1 MGQTDRQTDKATW
14 WSITSFDE
22 GEIKFLQGTVYP
34 EFIMKIHGGLEKC
47 PDTGR
52 THFQGAVQCRSQQRF
67 SAIKKM
73 LPKAH
78 IEAAKSV
85 EALRK
90 YAMKADT
97 AIGEKT
103 VRSNSTPYWTMEMI
117 MKLLAITPCPKTI
130 IPVDDVFWHK
140 VNLILLQKPYLVGLL
155 AKPDIYRM
163 FKHTCDTWII
173 HMTDPITNELLDEG
187 AIVLQPPTDA
197 PASVPGPGPTGE
209 ILEASWPPAGWD
221 LGPRRGLRSQPA
233 DIIELESITDAHA
246 PTPREETIE
255 DDCEE
260 SYQGDCQEEEDTE
273 EV

>member
-1 MGQTDRQTDKATW
+1 MSQTDRQTDKATW
-14 WSITSFDE
+14 WSITAFDE

-34 EFIMKIHGGLEKC
+34 EFIHKIHGGLEKC

-78 IEAAKSV
+78 IEAAKSA

-97 AIGEKT
+97 AIGEKS

-117 MKLLAITPCPKTI
+117 MKLLAITPCPARIVTNDEI
-130 IPVDDVFWHK
+130 FWYK
-140 VNLILLQKPYLVGLL
+140 VNFILVQKPYLVGLL

-163 FKHTCDTWII
+163 WKHTSDTWILL
-173 HMTDPITNELLDEG
+173 MTDPITNQLLEEG
-187 AIVLQPPTDA
+187 AIVLQPPASDPEHPPWEA
-197 PASVPGPGPTGE
+197 PVVP
-209 ILEASWPPAGWD
+209 
-221 LGPRRGLRSQPA
+221 
-233 DIIELESITDAHA
+233 DIIELESITDAKVESDDQNES
-246 PTPREETIE
+246 TQESGSEEGT
-255 DDCEE
+255 EE
-260 SYQGDCQEEEDTE
+260 SSQDSLCG